1 MTASC
6 VSSSHRIASAPDAGA
21 PSVPA
26 RETWYVATSSGTRA
40 MTLDELDEA
49 LERGEVDTST
59 PLWIPGMAE
68 WEALGSVAN
77 LEDGPPLECTPGAML
92 EYGLDAERA
101 LADSDGSV
109 RAVASDMR
117 DYDPFSFPPPA
128 PNIPDPNG
136 ALWASILPSTP
147 HTGARRSIEPW
158 WRGDG
163 RLPWV
168 GLVLS
173 GTFVLCLSLAALVR
187 PYSSASADEVLRA
200 ETRALAPQPSLASER
215 SALSTPVALGLPATS
230 IAEVSAGEAS
240 ADEVAT
246 SEEAAVSA
254 EATPAAAGEEAASA
268 REATGAASALVRY
281 DEPERTPRAL
291 AVRTPLEQAVGKR
304 KMSARA
310 AVKKRAARVRR

>member
-1 MTASC
+1 MIARC
-6 VSSSHRIASAPDAGA
+6 VSSSPALASAPDLGA

-77 LEDGPPLECTPGAML
+77 LEDGSPLECTPGAML

-101 LADSDGSV
+101 LAEGDGSL
-109 RAVASDMR
+109 RSAASDMR

-128 PNIPDPNG
+128 TNIPDANG

-158 WRGDG
+158 WRGDS

-168 GLVLS
+168 GLMLS
-173 GTFVLCLSLAALVR
+173 GTVVLCLSLLGVR
-187 PYSSASADEVLRA
+187 LQASAPAGEALRA
-200 ETRALAPQPSLASER
+200 ETRALAPEPAQAREGSER
-215 SALSTPVALGLPATS
+215 AVLA
-230 IAEVSAGEAS
+230 AEAAS
-240 ADEVAT
+240 A
-246 SEEAAVSA
+246 EEAVPAEEATSA
-254 EATPAAAGEEAASA
+254 EATSAEGGPAAVP
-268 REATGAASALVRY
+268 GAASALIRY

-291 AVRTPLEQAVGKR
+291 AASTRAKQAVGKLEPSPR
-304 KMSARA
+304 GA
-310 AVKKRAARVRR
+310 AKKRVARRVARR